1 MGRVI
6 GIDYGDKRCGVAVSD
21 PSRIIATAHRVISN
35 AGMDRVIQEIAGLCR
50 DQEAECIV
58 LGWPLN
64 MDGTEG
70 PATEKVRVFLLKMKP
85 AIDLPIETWDERL
98 TTRTAESI
106 LIEAG
111 TRRKKRKGLVDK
123 IAAQVLLQHY
133 LDSGAKISKARVE

>member
-1 MGRVI
+1 MGWVV

-21 PSRIIATAHRVISN
+21 PSRIIASAHRVISN
-35 AGMDRVIQEIAGLCR
+35 TGMDRVIQEIAELCR
-50 DQEAECIV
+50 NQEVEQII

-70 PATEKVRVFLLKMKP
+70 PATDKVRVFLLKLKP

-98 TTRTAESI
+98 TTRTAETI

-111 TRRKKRKGLVDK
+111 TRRKKRKALVDK
-123 IAAQVLLQHY
+123 VAAQVLLQHY
-133 LDSGAKISKARVE
+133 LDST

>member
-21 PSRIIATAHRVISN
+21 PSRIIATAHQVISN
-35 AGMDRVIQEIAGLCR
+35 TGMDRVIQKIAGLCR
-50 DQEAECIV
+50 DQEVECII

-133 LDSGAKISKARVE
+133 LDSGQRFRKQG

>member
-1 MGRVI
+1 
-6 GIDYGDKRCGVAVSD
+6 
-21 PSRIIATAHRVISN
+21 
-35 AGMDRVIQEIAGLCR
+35 
-50 DQEAECIV
+50 
-58 LGWPLN
+58 
-64 MDGTEG
+64 
-70 PATEKVRVFLLKMKP
+70 MKS

-133 LDSGAKISKARVE
+133 LDSGQRFRKQG

>member
-21 PSRIIATAHRVISN
+21 PSRIIASAHRVISN
-35 AGMDRVIQEIAGLCR
+35 TGMDRVIQEIAELCR
-50 DQEAECIV
+50 NQEVEQII

-70 PATEKVRVFLLKMKP
+70 PATDKVRVFLLKLKP

-98 TTRTAESI
+98 TTRTAETI

-111 TRRKKRKGLVDK
+111 TRRKKRKALVDK
-123 IAAQVLLQHY
+123 VAAQVLLQHY
-133 LDSGAKISKARVE
+133 LDST

>member
-21 PSRIIATAHRVISN
+21 PSGIIATAHRVISN
-35 AGMDRVIQEIAGLCR
+35 KGMDLVIREIGGLCR
-50 DQEAECIV
+50 DQEAERIV

-123 IAAQVLLQHY
+123 ISAQILLQHY
-133 LDSGAKISKARVE
+133 LDSGGRFRKQG